1 MADTFDPIA
10 FEWLNFPTGWNQKTF
25 PWPRSWDGPDI
36 STSQIFLRTRLP
48 HPAIIRALNKL
59 PCPRS
64 GAPRSGYRGSDLVL
78 WH

>member
-1 MADTFDPIA
+1 VAQLPYRMEPKNIPLAPVLGRTRYI
-10 FEWLNFPTGWNQKTF
+10 NV
-25 PWPRSWDGPDI
+25 S
-36 STSQIFLRTRLP
+36 IFLRTRLP

-64 GAPRSGYRGSDLVL
+64 GTPRSGYRGSDLVL